1 MEDIPLYQGKS
12 KNIIVV
18 SGGGLK
24 GFSALGVLTRLMETE
39 IIDNPDIYCG
49 TSVGSVIVLLLNI
62 GYTPQDIYEVLLELD
77 FSQLVINNIEN
88 ILEDVHIGLN
98 SIDPV
103 VYVIYKLMRGKN
115 INKKITFLE
124 LFNKLGKKLIITGTC
139 VNDASLHYFSYEN
152 TPNME
157 VLDAIRISI
166 SIPII
171 FKPYMYNN
179 KVWIDGGCMNNY
191 PIDLFHDK
199 LNDVIGIYL
208 DEDYYN
214 YEVFED
220 VQTYIYQVMK
230 CIFRG
235 LNYNK
240 IEFYKNNTIHIKC
253 KSLSGWDIQKDDK
266 IRLFDI
272 GYNLAKEKY
281 N

>member
-1 MEDIPLYQGKS
+1 MEDIPLYCGKR
-12 KNIIVV
+12 KNILVI

-24 GFSALGVLTRLMETE
+24 GFCALGVLTRLIETE
-39 IIDNPDIYCG
+39 YIDKPDIYCG
-49 TSVGSVIVLLLNI
+49 TSIGSIIVFLLNI
-62 GYTPQDIYEVLLELD
+62 GYRPQDIYEVLLELD
-77 FSQLVINNIEN
+77 FAKLVINNIEN
-88 ILEDVHIGLN
+88 ILEDIHIGLN

-103 VYVIYKLMRGKN
+103 IYIIYKLMKSKN

-124 LFNKLGKKLIITGTC
+124 LFKKLGTKIIITGTC
-139 VNDASLHYFSYEN
+139 VNDASIHYFSHET
-152 TPNME
+152 TPDMQ
-157 VLDAIRISI
+157 VLTAIRISI
-166 SIPII
+166 SIPIV
-171 FKPYMYNN
+171 FKPYIYNN

-214 YEVFED
+214 YEIFED

-230 CIFRG
+230 CILRG

-240 IEFYKNNTIHIKC
+240 IEFYKNYTIHIKC
-253 KSLSGWDIQKDDK
+253 KSLSGWDIKKKDK
-266 IRLFDI
+266 IKLYDI
-272 GYNLAKEKY
+272 GYNLAKEKF